1 MKLLRPSLF
10 CVLFLTIPCLGI
22 TAPLTIATW
31 NIEHFRKSNQDGP
44 NQRNDSDFKRLK
56 HYAGKLDADIV
67 ALQEVEGPAA
77 ARRVFASSTYN
88 YFFTD
93 QQSAMR
99 TGFAVKKHINVLQN
113 PDYHELKIN
122 DETFTGADLTVI
134 LDEQT
139 TVRMLSVHLKSGCW
153 GDPLDTDS
161 AACRALS
168 MQVGALERWIDA
180 RAAEGEPFIVL
191 GDFNRRFDS
200 RADTFWPEIDDGIP
214 AGADLFRITA
224 GRIDRCWGSRYPK
237 YIDHIVFDDSASD
250 WIVSGSFRQLIY
262 AEGTR
267 LKKKLSDHCPI
278 SIIIDPSLTGN
289 DTEIDR
295 ILIKIDLIEQQLKEL
310 RHMLN
315 R

>member
-1 MKLLRPSLF
+1 MKLLRPLLL
-10 CVLFLTIPCLGI
+10 CMLILTIPWLSNA
-22 TAPLTIATW
+22 APVTIATW
-31 NIEHFRKSNQDGP
+31 NIEHLRKSNQDGP

-56 HYAGKLDADIV
+56 RYARKLDADIV

-77 ARRVFASSTYN
+77 ARRVFPSTTYN
-88 YFFTD
+88 VFFTD
-93 QQSAMR
+93 QQGPMR

-113 PDYHELKIN
+113 PDYQELKIN
-122 DETFTGADLTVI
+122 DETFTGADITVI

-139 TVRMLSVHLKSGCW
+139 TVRLLSVHLKSGCW
-153 GDPLDTDS
+153 GDPLNTDS

-214 AGADLFRITA
+214 AAADLSRITA
-224 GRIDRCWGSRYPK
+224 GRIDQRWGSRYPK
-237 YIDHIVFDDSASD
+237 FIDHIVMDDSASD
-250 WIVSGSFRQLIY
+250 WIVGDSFRQLVY

-289 DTEIDR
+289 DTEKDR

-310 RHMLN
+310 KQMLN

>member
-1 MKLLRPSLF
+1 MKLLRPLLF
-10 CVLFLTIPCLGI
+10 CMLFLTNPWLSIA
-22 TAPLTIATW
+22 APFTIATW
-31 NIEHFRKSNQDGP
+31 NIEHLRKSNLDGP
-44 NQRNDSDFKRLK
+44 NPRNDSDFERLK
-56 HYAGKLDADIV
+56 RYARKLDADIV

-77 ARRVFASSTYN
+77 ARRLFPSSMYN

-93 QQSAMR
+93 QQSPMR

-113 PDYHELKIN
+113 PDYKELKIN

-134 LDEQT
+134 LDEKT
-139 TVRMLSVHLKSGCW
+139 TVRMLVVHLKSGCW
-153 GDPLDTDS
+153 GDPLNTDS
-161 AACRALS
+161 SACRALS
-168 MQVGALERWIDA
+168 MQLGVLERWIDA

-214 AGADLFRITA
+214 AAADLFRITA

-237 YIDHIVFDDSASD
+237 FIDHIVLDDSASD
-250 WIVSGSFRQLIY
+250 WVVSGSFRQLVY

-289 DTEIDR
+289 DTEMDR
-295 ILIKIDLIEQQLKEL
+295 ILMKIDLIEQQLKEL
-310 RHMLN
+310 RQMLN
-315 R
+315 Q

>member
-1 MKLLRPSLF
+1 MKLLQPIVL
-10 CVLFLTIPCLGI
+10 CTLFLSIPWPS
-22 TAPLTIATW
+22 TAAPFTIATW
-31 NIEHFRKSNQDGP
+31 NIEHLRKSNLDGP
-44 NQRNDSDFKRLK
+44 NQRNNADFKRLK
-56 HYAGKLDADIV
+56 QYAKTLDADIV

-77 ARRVFASSTYN
+77 AGRVFPSSTHN

-93 QQSAMR
+93 QQGPMR

-113 PDYHELKIN
+113 PDYQELKIN
-122 DETFTGADLTVI
+122 DETFKGADLTVI

-139 TVRMLSVHLKSGCW
+139 TVRLLNVHLKSGCW
-153 GDPLDTDS
+153 GDPLNTDS
-161 AACRALS
+161 VACRALR

-200 RADTFWPEIDDGIP
+200 RVDTFWPEIDDGIP
-214 AGADLFRITA
+214 AAADLSRITA

-237 YIDHIVFDDSASD
+237 FIDHIVLDESASD
-250 WIVSGSFRQLIY
+250 WIVNGSFRQLVY
-262 AEGTR
+262 TEGNR
-267 LKKKLSDHCPI
+267 MKKKLSDHCPI

-289 DTEIDR
+289 DTEKDR

-310 RHMLN
+310 RQMLN